1 MKKRFLNL
9 ILLMIVASSLLLTA
23 CAKKSDE
30 GEVTLSAE
38 ETNDYIGAYN
48 RVLTAQSMVYD
59 LVKSFEKD
67 LTSEENYWED
77 ASYFYVSFNPVDLTD
92 IQYTYYYNEDQC
104 DWATTTKLNT
114 ELWGE
119 AVPDTLSYDYLGM
132 NNYRLIY
139 ATDFKEEYIKNQ
151 KGLYG
156 TRNLDS
162 TYNPDKDWLQTVGY
176 LRASSNDNR
185 LQDKLFEYAHIQNGI
200 VFQTQKERMLV
211 YFKDDWQPIEMPII
225 KTRTVTDTQGNS
237 FEEQYI
243 DVVEMEQC
251 MGRKISELYY
261 SKLSDN
267 IRPKY
272 YDAEWN
278 YCAELNYNNFLNYLA
293 EKRSSNYTGVTYDPD
308 KAKDIYVYSQYDTS
322 DSLFPVINE
331 IDRNWVIDDTET
343 YSQIIVYK
351 NGSLEIEMLDTL
363 SGKVEYVA
371 VDSNKNVVTDVWD
384 GTVVEERDISEIQA
398 VLKEA
403 CDKDYDTNSTYNELI
418 NKSDGTSEG
427 SVIETKEETRT
438 EDE

>member
-162 TYNPDKDWLQTVGY
+162 T
-176 LRASSNDNR
+176 
-185 LQDKLFEYAHIQNGI
+185 
-200 VFQTQKERMLV
+200 
-211 YFKDDWQPIEMPII
+211 
-225 KTRTVTDTQGNS
+225 
-237 FEEQYI
+237 
-243 DVVEMEQC
+243 
-251 MGRKISELYY
+251 
-261 SKLSDN
+261 
-267 IRPKY
+267 
-272 YDAEWN
+272 
-278 YCAELNYNNFLNYLA
+278 
-293 EKRSSNYTGVTYDPD
+293 
-308 KAKDIYVYSQYDTS
+308 
-322 DSLFPVINE
+322 
-331 IDRNWVIDDTET
+331 
-343 YSQIIVYK
+343 
-351 NGSLEIEMLDTL
+351 
-363 SGKVEYVA
+363 
-371 VDSNKNVVTDVWD
+371 
-384 GTVVEERDISEIQA
+384 
-398 VLKEA
+398 
-403 CDKDYDTNSTYNELI
+403 
-418 NKSDGTSEG
+418 
-427 SVIETKEETRT
+427 
-438 EDE
+438 